1 MRDFFIEKI
10 LPEIMSL
17 AICFLIV
24 VGAWYGIP
32 AIICSIIH

>member
-1 MRDFFIEKI
+1 MKEFFVEKI

-17 AICFLIV
+17 AIWLLIV

-32 AIICSIIH
+32 AIIANIH